1 MENDDLIKQAEELA
15 RWLDEQENNSFI
27 EGNEELSDWQGKQA
41 NTIRQLIA
49 KVKERE
55 GWVLVPEDLIRFLHG
70 EGAFHGVHFGDKPL
84 EERGDFWWR
93 KYLPRAKP

>member
-1 MENDDLIKQAEELA
+1 MTANDLIKQAEELIRHLRTIA
-15 RWLDEQENNSFI
+15 SAAEQEDVCERYIKRSEI
-27 EGNEELSDWQGKQA
+27 
-41 NTIRQLIA
+41 IRQLIA
-49 KVKERE
+49 KVKERK